1 MIFWSVFH
9 QLPTVIISEV
19 RMKLLT
25 FQTVAVSIFKNS
37 YRKVSVNDYICPSAV
52 SLRCIHKTGSYW
64 SRFDLGKK
72 ESSYLTRTWQEK
84 VFSLT
89 STAKAEHGLVV
100 GVRKIKTHRRLILR
114 PFQFLVDVHISLS
127 LNCAAVRIAAVL
139 EQSSRWV
146 EGDCG
151 ISRKHFADA
160 AFSVHLSAVRW
171 SSSKTLMNL

>member
-1 MIFWSVFH
+1 
-9 QLPTVIISEV
+9 
-19 RMKLLT
+19 MKLLT

-100 GVRKIKTHRRLILR
+100 DVRRIKMHRRLILR
-114 PFQFLVDVHISLS
+114 PFQFLVDVRVSLS
-127 LNCAAVRIAAVL
+127 LN
-139 EQSSRWV
+139 
-146 EGDCG
+146 
-151 ISRKHFADA
+151 
-160 AFSVHLSAVRW
+160 
-171 SSSKTLMNL
+171 

>member
-100 GVRKIKTHRRLILR
+100 GVRKIKMHRRLILR

-127 LNCAAVRIAAVL
+127 LN
-139 EQSSRWV
+139 
-146 EGDCG
+146 
-151 ISRKHFADA
+151 
-160 AFSVHLSAVRW
+160 
-171 SSSKTLMNL
+171 